1 TISNTRVAEAIAK
14 ESDTKRSEGDVK
26 KMEEKEIKA
35 EPKIE
40 TTEEITFDDFSKLDI
55 RIGTVVTAEP
65 IKKSNKLMR
74 LEVNIGEDTPRQLVA
89 GIKESHEPEQI
100 IGRQVVV
107 LANLKPAKLCGV
119 KSKGMV
125 LAGDTEGAVL
135 LMPEKEVAAGTKV
148 R

>member
-1 TISNTRVAEAIAK
+1 M
-14 ESDTKRSEGDVK
+14 DD
-26 KMEEKEIKA
+26 EKETG
-35 EPKIE
+35 IE
-40 TTEEITFDDFSKLDI
+40 TETIEEITFDDFSKIDI
-55 RIGTVVTAEP
+55 RIGTIVTAEP

-74 LEVNIGEDTPRQLVA
+74 LEVDIGEDTPRQLVA
-89 GIKESHEPEQI
+89 GIKETHDPEQI

-135 LMPEKEVAAGTKV
+135 LMPEAEVAPGTRV